1 MLQLPLVSITGSEKR
16 KQNYVSW
23 AHININIHAVFFWLI
38 INPLSQQL
46 HFQRMFNMHVFV
58 DTWLL
63 LPLIHTLSMFAFW
76 IQHPVPGGTVKIQ
89 TQAFSTHRL
98 MWPLQTWLISYSIIS
113 LIHSLSIDQ
122 VSLMQRMLSIRCLRN
137 WRTDKMMV
145 SKLICL
151 CIDGGFKVKCGCYLD
166 LVCEVLSCSWLRSY
180 SWLDLCWP
188 LWCVD

>member
-1 MLQLPLVSITGSEKR
+1 
-16 KQNYVSW
+16 
-23 AHININIHAVFFWLI
+23 
-38 INPLSQQL
+38 
-46 HFQRMFNMHVFV
+46 MHVFV

-122 VSLMQRMLSIRCLRN
+122 VSLMQRMPSIRCLRN

-145 SKLICL
+145 SKFICF
-151 CIDGGFKVKCGCYLD
+151 CIDG
-166 LVCEVLSCSWLRSY
+166 VLRLSVDVSLT
-180 SWLDLCWP
+180 
-188 LWCVD
+188 WCVSFYLVVDLDPIVG